1 MPQFDEQSIRRISKT
16 VREHERALRGR
27 RSKRARWQKHGGGGA
42 GVIRFEVVSAGPYLG
57 DVTPEC
63 DYVRAEVLSVSCKG
77 AGVSVGDEVNVWDL
91 SRCKFN
97 LPSEVLIGTH
107 GWATKM
113 VNQSTIYE
121 CSDDQAAE
129 GNCRWEVT
137 SLCCAEELYGS

>member
-1 MPQFDEQSIRRISKT
+1 MRGFDEQSIRRISKVVRT
-16 VREHERALRGR
+16 VERMPKGR
-27 RSKRARWQKHGGGGA
+27 RLKRARWHGKGGGT
-42 GVIRFEVVSAGPYLG
+42 GVIRFEVTAAGPYLG

-63 DYVRAEVLSVSCKG
+63 DYVVAEVLSVSCKG
-77 AGVSVGDEVNVWDL
+77 AGVAVGDSVNVWDL

-97 LPSEVLIGTH
+97 LPTEVLIGTH

-121 CSDDQAAE
+121 CSDEQAAE
-129 GNCRWEVT
+129 GNCRWEIT